1 MNELVN
7 EVNEV
12 EIFYYLNKDGQKL
25 YTPNFE
31 FANVMANKY
40 GTHKVYVEKY

>member
-1 MNELVN
+1 MNEIEN

-12 EIFYYLNKDGQKL
+12 EIFYYINGNGQKL

-31 FANVMANKY
+31 FANAMANKY
-40 GTHKVYVEKY
+40 GTRKVYVEKY